1 MSENINIIGIENLW
15 RPDYQVAVKK
25 QIQNIFGNK
34 DKISIDELKNN
45 KVFNDL
51 FHLNNDSLKSSIFS
65 NIQELAGVEIDFKE
79 MQAIYT
85 LLDGNSEENLGVD
98 KEAIPRK
105 YVFDNKLNEV
115 SEETAIMKIQNDY
128 DKTKLQNTFNLLLK
142 LFSIYDE

>member
-1 MSENINIIGIENLW
+1 MLDNINIIGIENLW

-34 DKISIDELKNN
+34 DKISIEELKNN